1 VSLRQLQRLFEID
14 AYAFGVNVKGLSH
27 EDSMVQPPAGGNC
40 LNWVAAHIV
49 ASRGAILDLLGE
61 AQVWDTDRNDRFKRG
76 SRPVQDTKDSL
87 PFDSIVADFRR
98 SQERIQAGL
107 ARLTDEGLLEKRG
120 DDTLADKLH
129 FLQFHEAYHIGQ
141 AGLLRRM
148 AGKECAIP

>member
-1 VSLRQLQRLFEID
+1 MSLRQLQRLFEID

-107 ARLTDEGLLEKRG
+107 ARLSDEELLEKRG

>member
-14 AYAFGVNVKGLSH
+14 AYAFGVNVKGMSH

-61 AQVWDTDRNDRFKRG
+61 APVWDTDRNDRFKRG

-107 ARLTDEGLLEKRG
+107 ARLSDEELLEKRG

>member
-1 VSLRQLQRLFEID
+1 MSLRQLQRLFEID

-107 ARLTDEGLLEKRG
+107 ARLSDEELLEKRG
-120 DDTLADKLH
+120 DDTFADKLH

>member
-1 VSLRQLQRLFEID
+1 MSLRQLQRLFEVD

-107 ARLTDEGLLEKRG
+107 ARLSDEELIEKRG

>member
-27 EDSMVQPPAGGNC
+27 EDSLVQPPAGGNC

-61 AQVWDTDRNDRFKRG
+61 AQVWGADRVDRFKRG

-87 PFDSIVADFRR
+87 PFESIVADFRR

-107 ARLTDEGLLEKRG
+107 ARLDDEGLLAKRG
-120 DDTLADKLH
+120 EDTLADKLH

>member
-1 VSLRQLQRLFEID
+1 
-14 AYAFGVNVKGLSH
+14 
-27 EDSMVQPPAGGNC
+27 VQPPAGGNC

-76 SRPVQDTKDSL
+76 SRPVLDTKDSL

-107 ARLTDEGLLEKRG
+107 ARLSDEELLEKRG
-120 DDTLADKLH
+120 DDTVADKLH

>member
-1 VSLRQLQRLFEID
+1 MSLRQLQRLFEID

-76 SRPVQDTKDSL
+76 SRPVLDTKDSL

-107 ARLTDEGLLEKRG
+107 ARLSDEELLEKRG
-120 DDTLADKLH
+120 DDTVADKLH

>member
-76 SRPVQDTKDSL
+76 SRPVLDTKDSL

-107 ARLTDEGLLEKRG
+107 ARLSDEELLEKRG
-120 DDTLADKLH
+120 DDTVADKLH

>member
-1 VSLRQLQRLFEID
+1 MSLRQLQRLFEID

-76 SRPVQDTKDSL
+76 SRPVLDTKDSL

-98 SQERIQAGL
+98 SQERIQVGL
-107 ARLTDEGLLEKRG
+107 ARLSDEELLEKRG
-120 DDTLADKLH
+120 DDTVADKLH

>member
-1 VSLRQLQRLFEID
+1 VSQRQLQRLFEID
-14 AYAFGVNVKGLSH
+14 AYAFGVNVKGMSH

-107 ARLTDEGLLEKRG
+107 ARLSDEELLEKRG

>member
-40 LNWVAAHIV
+40 LNWVAAIV

-107 ARLTDEGLLEKRG
+107 ARLSDKELLEKRG

-148 AGKECAIP
+148 AGKECASP

>member
-1 VSLRQLQRLFEID
+1 
-14 AYAFGVNVKGLSH
+14 
-27 EDSMVQPPAGGNC
+27 M
-40 LNWVAAHIV
+40 

-61 AQVWDTDRNDRFKRG
+61 AQVWDADRVDRFKRG
-76 SRPVQDTKDSL
+76 SRPVTDTRDSL
-87 PFDSIVADFRR
+87 PFESIVADFRL

-107 ARLTDEGLLEKRG
+107 ARLDDDGLLEKRG
-120 DDTLADKLH
+120 EDTLADKLH

>member
-107 ARLTDEGLLEKRG
+107 ARLSDKELLEKRG

>member
-107 ARLTDEGLLEKRG
+107 ARLSDEELIEKRG

>member
-1 VSLRQLQRLFEID
+1 VSVRQLQRLFEID

-27 EDSMVQPPAGGNC
+27 EDSLVQPPAGGNC

-49 ASRGAILDLLGE
+49 ASRNAILELLGE
-61 AQVWDTDRNDRFKRG
+61 APVWDAERVERFRRG

-87 PFDSIVADFRR
+87 PFDSIVTDFRR

-107 ARLTDEGLLEKRG
+107 ARLDDGGLLEKRG
-120 DDTLADKLH
+120 DDTIADKLH

>member
-61 AQVWDTDRNDRFKRG
+61 APVWDTDRNDRFKRG

-107 ARLTDEGLLEKRG
+107 ARLSDEELLEKRG

>member
-27 EDSMVQPPAGGNC
+27 EDSLVQPPAGGNC

-61 AQVWDTDRNDRFKRG
+61 AQVWDADRNDRYKRG
-76 SRPVQDTKDSL
+76 SRPVQGAQDSL
-87 PFDSIVADFRR
+87 PFESIVADFRR
-98 SQERIQAGL
+98 SQERVQAGL
-107 ARLTDEGLLEKRG
+107 ARLSDEGLLEKRG

>member
-1 VSLRQLQRLFEID
+1 MSLRQLQRLFEVD

-107 ARLTDEGLLEKRG
+107 ARLSDEELLEKRG

>member
-1 VSLRQLQRLFEID
+1 MSLRQLQRLFEID

-107 ARLTDEGLLEKRG
+107 ARLSDEELIEKRG

>member
-1 VSLRQLQRLFEID
+1 VSVRQLERLFEID

-27 EDSMVQPPAGGNC
+27 EDSLVQPPGGGNC

-49 ASRGAILDLLGE
+49 ASRTAILVLLGE
-61 AQVWDTDRNDRFKRG
+61 EPVWDQSRVDRFKRG
-76 SRPVQDTKDSL
+76 SRPVSDHGDSV
-87 PFDSIVADFRR
+87 PFETIVADFQR
-98 SQERIQAGL
+98 SQERIKAGF
-107 ARLTDEGLLEKRG
+107 ARATDEGLEQKRG
-120 DDTLADKLH
+120 EDTVADKLH